1 MGMNRTRPVTTL
13 DIPLMEE
20 KFGRPF
26 LASLLAHAAAF
37 LLLIYGGYIL
47 PSTVIQIGSGAGGG
61 TGGDVSTVGVVDEFS
76 GGMGMIKP
84 SLVPKPPALLEET
97 PRDPSKAIPLP
108 QTVEPKK
115 NKPDKKDANAPAK
128 ILPKS
133 NLIPVAPEPGSGG
146 VGGRSGGS
154 GGGIGGGNGISI
166 GSGSG
171 GFGDSWYARAVE
183 SRISANWIRPSEG
196 VRVEMTYSF
205 FIAAD
210 GTVNGIRQ
218 EKSSGNPQVD
228 LTAERAIRA
237 LQVDPLPPPPQEFR
251 GRRIQFVAQFVYP
264 PNP

>member
-1 MGMNRTRPVTTL
+1 
-13 DIPLMEE
+13 
-20 KFGRPF
+20 
-26 LASLLAHAAAF
+26 
-37 LLLIYGGYIL
+37 
-47 PSTVIQIGSGAGGG
+47 
-61 TGGDVSTVGVVDEFS
+61 
-76 GGMGMIKP
+76 MIKP

-97 PRDPSKAIPLP
+97 PRDQSKAIPLP

-115 NKPDKKDANAPAK
+115 SKPDKKDANAPAK

-183 SRISANWIRPSEG
+183 SRISDSWSRPAEG

-210 GTVNGIRQ
+210 GTVSGIRQ
-218 EKSSGNPQVD
+218 EKSSGNPQMD
-228 LTAERAIRA
+228 LAAERAIRA

-251 GRRIQFVAQFVYP
+251 GRRIQFMAQFVYP

>member
-1 MGMNRTRPVTTL
+1 MSRTRPVTTL
-13 DIPLMEE
+13 DIPLLEE

-26 LASLLAHAAAF
+26 LASLIAHAAAF
-37 LLLIYGGYIL
+37 LVLIFGGFVL

-61 TGGDVSTVGVVDEFS
+61 TGGDVSTVGVVDDLS

-84 SLVPKPPALLEET
+84 SLVPQPPALLEET
-97 PRDPSKAIPLP
+97 PTIRQKQSLCRKPLN
-108 QTVEPKK
+108 PKRTR
-115 NKPDKKDANAPAK
+115 PDRKDANAPAK
-128 ILPKS
+128 IPPKS
-133 NLIPVAPEPGSGG
+133 NIIPVAPEPGSGG

-218 EKSSGNPQVD
+218 EKSSGNPKW
-228 LTAERAIRA
+228 I
-237 LQVDPLPPPPQEFR
+237 
-251 GRRIQFVAQFVYP
+251 
-264 PNP
+264 